1 MQRFIDL
8 RRGKKAQK
16 IVLIA
21 HRDHGYVEHRSDS
34 SVVLG
39 TSLYE
44 RYIETIKQRRIV
56 ILNITTDY

>member
-1 MQRFIDL
+1 MSILFTNFSIHLVVHMQRFIDL

-34 SVVLG
+34 SVV
-39 TSLYE
+39 
-44 RYIETIKQRRIV
+44 
-56 ILNITTDY
+56 